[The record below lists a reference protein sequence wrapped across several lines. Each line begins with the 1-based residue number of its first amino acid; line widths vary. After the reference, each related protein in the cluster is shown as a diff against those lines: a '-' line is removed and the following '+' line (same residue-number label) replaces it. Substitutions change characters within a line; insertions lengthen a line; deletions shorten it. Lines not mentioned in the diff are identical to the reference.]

1 MNIWLKDP
9 ITQVP
14 SVSLTLLVATFVLTV
29 IAGGLQM
36 SGCVQSTSLFAE
48 MFYSAV
54 ALYFGRRLNIGGKAY
69 TSDKAEEVKKEVTN
83 GKIDKEVD

>member
-9 ITQVP
+9 ITNVP
-14 SVSLTLLVATFVLTV
+14 SVSLTILVATFVLTV
-29 IAGGLQM
+29 IAGAAHM
-36 SGCVQSTSLFAE
+36 SGYAQSTSLFAE
-48 MFYSAV
+48 MFYSAT

-69 TSDKAEEVKKEVTN
+69 ASDKTEEVKKEVTN